1 MMRLSFLSVF
11 AALAACAHDRPAF
24 DEACAFPAY
33 QLSVDLKRPP
43 SASNVSSLPQETPE
57 KPVSPF
63 YAAMEKALEERRRQ
77 KERAEATEVAALSG
91 GSQHGAFGAGYLL
104 GLNERGAI
112 PEYDVVTGVSTGA
125 LQSTYLFLAKEP
137 PPADRIYPAD
147 IGYSQQGSAVGTPGE
162 PARIP
167 LNSGWLEDLAIGYSI
182 REEKSVL
189 RKRGSLFGPEFAAVT
204 KGAAAT
210 LQPLEERIKVF
221 LTDRTFEQIRD
232 AKKDGRALYIG
243 VSNLDDGEAYAIDL
257 TALVTRALDENWD
270 AERLRGCY
278 ARSLLASASV
288 PFGAPPVMLSLNVID
303 PKEDSSRRINGLFI
317 DGGAKFAVFLED
329 MLALKSAP
337 DAGPVNITTII
348 NGFLFPGEWRDSD
361 GQSVERWSIL
371 NVGFRSI
378 GILQNQVTQFSAKGV
393 LDAERQSGEARL
405 AFIGRPKSDST
416 NPLDFVV
423 GGKSCTHWREE
434 DAAEQ
439 KPFEFYPRY
448 MRCILEYGR
457 SRGRDA
463 DWNEVLK
470 M

>member
-1 MMRLSFLSVF
+1 MTRICALLLFSV
-11 AALAACAHDRPAF
+11 LAACAHDRPAF

-33 QLSVDLKRPP
+33 RLSVDLKRPP
-43 SASNVSSLPQETPE
+43 SASGVGNLSAETSE
-57 KPVSPF
+57 KQVSPF
-63 YAAMEKALEERRRQ
+63 YTAMEKALEERLSHKGRM
-77 KERAEATEVAALSG
+77 EPTEVAALSG

-147 IGYSQQGSAVGTPGE
+147 IGYSQEGPDRGTPGE

-167 LNSGWLEDLAIGYSI
+167 LNAGWLEDLAVGYSI

-189 RKRGSLFGPEFAAVT
+189 RKRGSLFGAEFAAVT

-221 LTDRTFEQIRD
+221 LTDRTLAQIRD
-232 AKKDGRALYIG
+232 ADKEGRTLYIG

-257 TALVTRALDENWD
+257 TALVTRALEEDWEK
-270 AERLRGCY
+270 ERLRSCY

-288 PFGAPPVMLSLNVID
+288 PFGAPPVSLSLNVID
-303 PKEDSSRRINGLFI
+303 PKDNLSRRVNGLFI
-317 DGGAKFAVFLED
+317 DGGAKFAVFLDD

-337 DAGPVNITTII
+337 NEGPVNITTIV

-361 GQSVERWSIL
+361 GKPVKRWSIL

-378 GILQNQVTQFSAKGV
+378 DILQNQVTQFSVKGV
-393 LDAERQSGEARL
+393 LDAERKSGEARL
-405 AFIGRPKSDST
+405 AFIARTKSDAT

-423 GGKSCTHWREE
+423 GGKSCASWRDE
-434 DAAEQ
+434 DTAEQ
-439 KPFEFYPRY
+439 NPFEFYPRY

-457 SRGRDA
+457 SRGRNA

-470 M
+470 K

>member
-1 MMRLSFLSVF
+1 
-11 AALAACAHDRPAF
+11 
-24 DEACAFPAY
+24 
-33 QLSVDLKRPP
+33 
-43 SASNVSSLPQETPE
+43 
-57 KPVSPF
+57 
-63 YAAMEKALEERRRQ
+63 
-77 KERAEATEVAALSG
+77 
-91 GSQHGAFGAGYLL
+91 
-104 GLNERGAI
+104 
-112 PEYDVVTGVSTGA
+112 
-125 LQSTYLFLAKEP
+125 
-137 PPADRIYPAD
+137 
-147 IGYSQQGSAVGTPGE
+147 
-162 PARIP
+162 
-167 LNSGWLEDLAIGYSI
+167 
-182 REEKSVL
+182 
-189 RKRGSLFGPEFAAVT
+189 
-204 KGAAAT
+204 
-210 LQPLEERIKVF
+210 
-221 LTDRTFEQIRD
+221 
-232 AKKDGRALYIG
+232 
-243 VSNLDDGEAYAIDL
+243 
-257 TALVTRALDENWD
+257 
-270 AERLRGCY
+270 
-278 ARSLLASASV
+278 V